1 MPLVHEFSI
10 AEAIAAQVLA
20 YAPVGK
26 RLRGVEIRVGALRGL
41 DSEALQMAW
50 EAVTFGTSLAGSVLE
65 VDQRPWSITCSKC
78 GREWTSE
85 VPFVSCTCGN
95 QSPSP
100 TGGDELD
107 LLSITVEEED
117 GEENT

>member
-1 MPLVHEFSI
+1 MPVVHEFSI

-20 YAPVGK
+20 YAPVGR

-50 EAVTFGTSLAGSVLE
+50 EAVTFGTPMAGSALE
-65 VDQRPWSITCSKC
+65 VDQRPWSITCSDC
-78 GREWTSE
+78 GREWTSQ

-95 QSPSP
+95 QAPSPS
-100 TGGDELD
+100 GGDELD
-107 LLSITVEEED
+107 LLSVTVDEEA
-117 GEENT
+117 GEVDT

>member
-1 MPLVHEFSI
+1 MARVHEFSI

-20 YAPVGK
+20 YAPVER
-26 RLRGVEIRVGALRGL
+26 RLRAVEIRVGALRGL
-41 DSEALQMAW
+41 DSEALAMAW
-50 EAVTFGTSLAGSVLE
+50 EAVTFGTSMAGSILE

-78 GREWTSE
+78 GREWTSP

-95 QSPSP
+95 QAPNP

-107 LLSITVEEED
+107 LLSVTVDEED
-117 GEENT
+117 GEEQT